1 MCSQLF
7 AWYKPWFTAF
17 ASDSATPTLIT
28 ADKSPWFA
36 SEWIKTPGYTKQ
48 PFQSA
53 TFLALSHLEQKASNA
68 RSIWIS
74 AYERHLHGGCL
85 NYVHNT
91 HIYIYILHWETHQL
105 LLQNKSM
112 CSDDEK
118 HEVRVAFGFC
128 RKMGWF
134 RCDVGNVPPV
144 TMWLVAPWEERKRR
158 RGWAASSTSFGLG
171 LWYWCWE
178 H

>member
-91 HIYIYILHWETHQL
+91 HTHIYIYSIERRINFCYKTSPCAPMMRSTRFVWPSGFVGRRVDSGVTSEMCHQL
-105 LLQNKSM
+105 Q
-112 CSDDEK
+112 
-118 HEVRVAFGFC
+118 
-128 RKMGWF
+128 
-134 RCDVGNVPPV
+134 CD
-144 TMWLVAPWEERKRR
+144 
-158 RGWAASSTSFGLG
+158 
-171 LWYWCWE
+171 
-178 H
+178 